1 MTITQQKENGKIT
14 IILEGWL
21 DHQSSP
27 ELGAVIEA
35 IGSAE
40 EIIFDFEKVEY
51 ISSAGIRQ
59 LVATHRKAKELGASF
74 SIIHVNQEVMS
85 ILAITGMDKKL
96 EVSGD

>member
-1 MTITQQKENGKIT
+1 MTITQQKENGKLT

-27 ELGAVIEA
+27 ELGEVVEA
-35 IGSAE
+35 IGLAE

-59 LVATHRKAKELGASF
+59 LVATHRKAKELGVSF